1 MRSILSPLT
10 RAAVAACASVVVLA
24 LIAGGAVAKPTSH
37 AEALAQGDP
46 AATAPSFSEDVGG
59 AVYKGK
65 QVSGKT
71 ILENKLACLAVDLG
85 PDRCYSSVEAMEA
98 AEVEPP
104 LAGASKARG
113 KRGPRANAAVCGTV
127 SLLVIWTGAD
137 WTGAAAGL
145 EDRFRWAN
153 LRAEVDNEGSSFHM
167 GDYSGHLAENQNG
180 GGYWY
185 PGSTI
190 ACAVEDNLNRN
201 GSGWNNRISSRYR
214 N

>member
-1 MRSILSPLT
+1 MRSILLSLK
-10 RAAVAACASVVVLA
+10 RAAVAACAIAVVLA
-24 LIAGGAVAKPTSH
+24 LLATGAVAKPTSE
-37 AEALAQGDP
+37 AQALAQGDP
-46 AATAPSFSEDVGG
+46 AATAPSFSEDIGG

-65 QVSGKT
+65 RVSGRT
-71 ILENKLACLAVDLG
+71 ILERELACLAVDAG
-85 PDRCYSSVEAMEA
+85 PDRCYDTVEAMER
-98 AEVEPP
+98 AEVDPP

-137 WTGAAAGL
+137 WTGATAGL

-167 GDYSGHLAENQNG
+167 GDYSGHLAENQDG

-185 PGSTI
+185 PGSTA
-190 ACAVEDNLNRN
+190 ACAVENNLNRN